1 MIDYPH
7 EQTIHCEN
15 GAIRNMLKLHHLEI
29 SEPLIF
35 GIGSGISFT
44 HIPFLTMDS
53 FRLTMPRPA
62 PVAIFK
68 NFAAAFGFKLYHQ
81 KFFSK
86 KQSMQQLDDLLAQ
99 GIPVGLVVNL
109 LHLNYFPAE
118 HRGNFNGHHIVVYG
132 KEENRYYVSDTMPEL
147 PDGREIM
154 TREELLRVR
163 FSNSILSPR
172 GSLFYLKDVP
182 QELNLYKGVWIG
194 IQKTCKEMLHHPI
207 KYFGIKGLFLLSD
220 EMKKWDRKFT
230 FADKK
235 ANLRHLV
242 RLFEDAG
249 TGRSAFRYLYARFL
263 KEAAVIGKEEKL
275 AILSTQMTAIA
286 DLWQNFSLQMLRYTK
301 FVNEENVTMTL
312 IEISDLLLEIA
323 HAEKELFEQLEQLL
337 LKHQDVFID

>member
-15 GAIRNMLKLHHLEI
+15 GAIRNMLKLHHLDI

-35 GIGSGISFT
+35 GIGSGIAFT
-44 HIPFLTMDS
+44 HVPFMTMDS

-62 PVAIFK
+62 PIKIFK
-68 NFAAAFGFKLYHQ
+68 NFSKALGLKLYCQ

-86 KQSMQQLDDLLAQ
+86 KRSMQQLDDLLAQ

-118 HRGNFNGHHIVVYG
+118 HRGNFSGHHIVVYG
-132 KEENRYYVSDTMPEL
+132 KEENIYYVSDTMPEL

-154 TREELLRVR
+154 TYEELLLVR
-163 FSNSILSPR
+163 FNNSILSPR
-172 GSLFYLKDVP
+172 GSLFYVKEIP
-182 QELNLYKGVWIG
+182 QELKLYKGVWIG

-207 KYFGIKGLFLLSD
+207 KYFGNKGLLLLSD
-220 EMKKWDRKFT
+220 EMKKWDKKFT

-249 TGRSAFRYLYARFL
+249 TGRSAFRYLYAKFL
-263 KEAAVIGKEEKL
+263 KEASVIGKEEDL
-275 AILSTQMTAIA
+275 SILSTRMTEIA
-286 DLWQNFSLQMLRYTK
+286 DLWQNLSLQMLRYTK
-301 FVNEENVTMTL
+301 FGNEENINMTL
-312 IEISDLLLEIA
+312 TQISTLICEIA
-323 HAEKELFEQLEQLL
+323 HAEKKLFEQLEQLL